1 MNDLNDFVERYVAV
15 WNEPDSERRRQRI
28 AALWT
33 LSGASL
39 HRVLEPRGHAAIE
52 ARVAASYDKWVH
64 GRGCTFRSARH
75 AFGHHDAVMCN
86 WEMVSP
92 EGKVISLGL
101 SFLILDPHGLVHT
114 ELQFSEP
121 PPAPLPEHE
130 TLVEQVVAM
139 WNEPDPQA
147 RRHRIAELWQA
158 AGAHVNSERTCV
170 GHAAIEAEAARVYT
184 MCGAHGQRFRCPG
197 RVDGHHDAVR
207 MDWELLA
214 DDGVSVLAAGTN
226 LLLLGADGRVQRDL
240 QFDTPAK
247 RMAS

>member
-15 WNEPDSERRRQRI
+15 WNEPDSARRRERI

-33 LSGASL
+33 PSGASL

-92 EGKVISLGL
+92 QGTVISLGL
-101 SFLILDPHGLVHT
+101 SFLILDPYGLVHT

-121 PPAPLPEHE
+121 PSAPLPEHE
-130 TLVEQVVAM
+130 ALVEHLVAM
-139 WNEPDPQA
+139 WNEPDAQA
-147 RRHRIAELWQA
+147 RRIRIDTLWQA
-158 AGAHVNSERTCV
+158 DGAHVNSERTLRR
-170 GHAAIEAEAARVYT
+170 ARGDRSRGRTRLRDVWRARPALSLPGAHRRPPRR
-184 MCGAHGQRFRCPG
+184 GAHGLG
-197 RVDGHHDAVR
+197 
-207 MDWELLA
+207 
-214 DDGVSVLAAGTN
+214 AAGRRRRV
-226 LLLLGADGRVQRDL
+226 GAGA
-240 QFDTPAK
+240 PAPTCCCSAPTAACSATCSSTH
-247 RMAS
+247 RPSG